1 MGATIQPKIPDNKR
15 FVDMLSMLS
24 QQYHGV
30 EDAKRKTERA
40 KFKVPFQR
48 DFFKRPLRQK
58 VWKRPLTKTATIHA
72 FAFLCL
78 LEEMEISFDNSLQRL
93 LTNYLINPGRLTKTE
108 GVKVI
113 ISVRLRLGYPKVFLL
128 VIYLLLMETH
138 SDRHWKMQKYLLWG
152 REEICLFLFSQISAL
167 LKAC

>member
-24 QQYHGV
+24 QQYHVV

-58 VWKRPLTKTATIHA
+58 VWKRP
-72 FAFLCL
+72 
-78 LEEMEISFDNSLQRL
+78 
-93 LTNYLINPGRLTKTE
+93 
-108 GVKVI
+108 
-113 ISVRLRLGYPKVFLL
+113 
-128 VIYLLLMETH
+128 
-138 SDRHWKMQKYLLWG
+138 
-152 REEICLFLFSQISAL
+152 
-167 LKAC
+167 

>member
-30 EDAKRKTERA
+30 GDAKRKTERA

-58 VWKRPLTKTATIHA
+58 VWKRP
-72 FAFLCL
+72 
-78 LEEMEISFDNSLQRL
+78 
-93 LTNYLINPGRLTKTE
+93 
-108 GVKVI
+108 
-113 ISVRLRLGYPKVFLL
+113 
-128 VIYLLLMETH
+128 
-138 SDRHWKMQKYLLWG
+138 
-152 REEICLFLFSQISAL
+152 
-167 LKAC
+167 